1 MTDVTQMLLRHH
13 QGDEKALAELFPV
26 VYDELRKI
34 AAGYMRRES
43 AGHTL
48 QATALV
54 NEAYFRLVDQKA
66 VEWQNRAHFYGIAA
80 QIMRRILVDHA
91 RARLA
96 EKRGGGVTRL
106 ALDDAIEKGFGMAEG
121 QGLWD
126 GQGGPDLVLL
136 DDALNELAKIN
147 ARQAQVVEMRF
158 FGGLSVEETAEALK
172 TSPATVKRDW
182 NFARAYLLKE
192 LTGTAP

>member
-13 QGDEKALAELFPV
+13 RGDEKALAELFPV

-66 VEWQNRAHFYGIAA
+66 VEWQNRAHFYGVAA

-147 ARQAQVVEMRF
+147 ERQAKVVEMRF